1 MNDIK
6 VLDFLTS
13 SKIAAGEVIE
23 RPAGVLKELLE
34 NALDAGATAV
44 NIDIAKAGK
53 QLIRVNDNGIG
64 IKAEDLRIALER
76 HSTSKIT
83 KFDDLNNLHTF
94 GFRGEA
100 LFSIAAVSKLTLT
113 SFQEGSKGA
122 SIKAEGGEILQE
134 TLAPEIKGTTVEVAE
149 LFYNTPARLKF
160 LKTDNVERH
169 HLLKVVE
176 ESALANL
183 EIGFKVRT
191 DNTLVY
197 NLQPVKNDEDGFR
210 QRAGQILGQET
221 AKDLLYFE
229 DATFGFK
236 ALVSPAHKLCASR
249 DLQYFFVNK
258 RPVGCKILQ
267 QALFKAYQPFRAQNK
282 YPCAIIF
289 LNLNPADFDVNI
301 HPQKREVKFAF
312 ENDIFN
318 FIYKKLS
325 KALLGTQDQAEITLK
340 TETAPVSEQA
350 FPPNPAPMSKE
361 TAEISTNKN
370 IYRPAPAAQKFQ
382 AVEELSTLLKTAPA
396 PKLETREHEDP
407 VIYGAD
413 TPQEE
418 EPETQQTSSAQEEKQ
433 PSWWHGPYKYL
444 GQLQKSY
451 LLFEGG
457 EGLLL
462 VDQHAAQ
469 ERIYFEDFCSLI
481 AKREV
486 VRQPLMFPLNID
498 LPASKLETVL
508 NWADFLKET
517 GFEVSKF
524 SSTVLLV
531 NATPAVLN
539 MGENAIKDFFL
550 SFAETAGNPLKA
562 DNAFRHKF
570 IATKACKKA
579 VKAGESLT
587 EKEALALLENLKS
600 CQDALHCPHGRPTML
615 NLTMA
620 EISRKIGRG

>member
-1 MNDIK
+1 MNNIK

-44 NIDIAKAGK
+44 NVDIAKAGK
-53 QLIRVNDNGIG
+53 QLIRVNDNGVG
-64 IKAEDLRIALER
+64 IKAEDLRTALLR

-122 SIKAEGGEILQE
+122 SIKAEGGNILQE

-160 LKTDNVERH
+160 LKTDSVERS
-169 HLLKVVE
+169 HLLGVIE
-176 ESALANL
+176 ETALANL
-183 EIGFKVRT
+183 SIGFKVRT

-197 NLQPVKNDEDGFR
+197 NLQPVKDDEAGLR
-210 QRAGQILGQET
+210 QRASQILGQET
-221 AKDLLYFE
+221 AKDLLYLE
-229 DATFGFK
+229 DNNFGFK
-236 ALVSPAHKLCASR
+236 ALISPAHKLCASR
-249 DLQYFFVNK
+249 NLQYFFVNK

-289 LNLNPADFDVNI
+289 LNLNPYDFDVNI

-325 KALLGTQDQAEITLK
+325 KALLGTQEQAEITLK
-340 TETAPVSEQA
+340 ANTAPL
-350 FPPNPAPMSKE
+350 PKPTPA
-361 TAEISTNKN
+361 AISTNKN
-370 IYRPAPAAQKFQ
+370 TYSPAPAAQKFQ

>member
-1 MNDIK
+1 MNNIK

-44 NIDIAKAGK
+44 NIDISKAGK
-53 QLIRVNDNGIG
+53 QLIRVNDNGVG
-64 IKAEDLRIALER
+64 IKAEDLKTALLR

-122 SIKAEGGEILQE
+122 SVKAEGGKIIQE
-134 TLAPEIKGTTVEVAE
+134 TSAPEIKGTTVEVAD

-160 LKTDNVERH
+160 LKTDAVERG
-169 HLLKVVE
+169 HLLNIVE
-176 ESALANL
+176 ETALANL
-183 EIGFKVRT
+183 GITFKVRT

-197 NLQPVKNDEDGFR
+197 NLMSVDNDEDGLR
-210 QRAGQILGQET
+210 QRASQILGQET
-221 AKDLLYFE
+221 AKDLLYLE
-229 DATFGFK
+229 DKNYGFK
-236 ALVSPAHKLCASR
+236 ALLSPAHKLCASR
-249 DLQYFFVNK
+249 NLQYFFVNK
-258 RPVGCKILQ
+258 RPVTCKILQ

-282 YPCAIIF
+282 YPCAIVF
-289 LNLNPADFDVNI
+289 LELNPADFDVNI

-318 FIYKKLS
+318 FIYRAISKKLL
-325 KALLGTQDQAEITLK
+325 ATQDQAEITLK
-340 TETAPVSEQA
+340 NDTAPMPKQFNREV
-350 FPPNPAPMSKE
+350 
-361 TAEISTNKN
+361 STNNN
-370 IYRPAPAAQKFQ
+370 INITKPVAQKFQ
-382 AVEELSTLLKTAPA
+382 AVEELSTLLKTPPT
-396 PKLETREHEDP
+396 PKFITREHEDP
-407 VIYGAD
+407 AVYNLDI
-413 TPQEE
+413 PQEE
-418 EPETQQTSSAQEEKQ
+418 QPETQQNIPSPVQKEKQ

-444 GQLQKSY
+444 GQLQNSY
-451 LLFEGG
+451 LLFEGQT
-457 EGLLL
+457 GLLL

-469 ERIYFEDFCSLI
+469 ERIYFEEFCTMISKGDV
-481 AKREV
+481 A
-486 VRQPLMFPLNID
+486 RQPLMFPLNIE

-508 NWADFLKET
+508 NWESFLKET
-517 GFEVSKF
+517 GFEISKF
-524 SSTVLLV
+524 SATVLLV
-531 NATPAVLN
+531 SATPAILK
-539 MGENAIKDFFL
+539 MGEKEIKDFIL

-579 VKAGESLT
+579 VKAGEALT
-587 EKEALALLENLKS
+587 EKEAFALLENLKN

-615 NLTMA
+615 NLTME
-620 EISRKIGRG
+620 EISKKIGRG

>member
-1 MNDIK
+1 MNNIK

-44 NIDIAKAGK
+44 NIDISQAGK
-53 QLIRVNDNGIG
+53 RLIRVNDNGVG
-64 IKAEDLRIALER
+64 IKAEDLKTALLR

-122 SIKAEGGEILQE
+122 SIKAEGGKIMQE
-134 TLAPEIKGTTVEVAE
+134 TSAPEIKGTTVEVAD

-160 LKTDNVERH
+160 LKTDSVERS
-169 HLLKVVE
+169 HLLEVVE

-183 EIGFKVRT
+183 NIGFKVRT

-197 NLQPVKNDEDGFR
+197 NLQPVKDDEAGLR
-210 QRAGQILGQET
+210 QRASQIFGQET

-229 DATFGFK
+229 DATYGFK

-249 DLQYFFVNK
+249 NLQHFFVNK

-312 ENDIFN
+312 ENEIFN

-325 KALLGTQDQAEITLK
+325 NALLATQDQTEITLK
-340 TETAPVSEQA
+340 QTELASAPKHEVPQ
-350 FPPNPAPMSKE
+350 
-361 TAEISTNKN
+361 ISISKN
-370 IYRPAPAAQKFQ
+370 IYPAKTTTQKFQ

-396 PKLETREHEDP
+396 PKFVTREHEDP
-407 VIYGAD
+407 AVYNVDMPKEG
-413 TPQEE
+413 Q
-418 EPETQQTSSAQEEKQ
+418 PETQQEISTPVQEEKQ
-433 PSWWHGPYKYL
+433 PIWWHGPYKYL

-451 LLFEGG
+451 LLFEGQN
-457 EGLLL
+457 GLLL
-462 VDQHAAQ
+462 IDQHAAQ
-469 ERIYFEDFCSLI
+469 ERIYFEEFCSLI
-481 AKREV
+481 SKGEV

-508 NWADFLKET
+508 NWESFLKEA

-524 SSTVLLV
+524 SATVLLV
-531 NATPAVLN
+531 SAAPALLK
-539 MGENAIKDFFL
+539 MGENAIKEFIL

-579 VKAGESLT
+579 VKAGEALA
-587 EKEALALLENLKS
+587 EKEAVALLENLKN

-620 EISRKIGRG
+620 EISKKIGRG